1 MVAKRG
7 QKKVHYRQSGKKEQ
21 ISVIG
26 CDNAVGQSIPPMV
39 IFEGKY
45 LNLQWTVGE
54 VPGTYYAMSDKGW
67 TQDSQP
73 LDCTVFGPLKHHW
86 SAICHEFQQ
95 KHPGMVISKLNFT
108 ELFAKAW
115 LQALTPAN
123 IVAGVCSCGIYP
135 FSRNGISFPDDGD
148 SGSSGANLRNPSSHN
163 ATDGDHSVVASTLNT
178 FTSKQIELFQTRF
191 EEGCNIYNDKD
202 YVAWL
207 ELNHPEAAP
216 SNQTYSNIFA

>member
-1 MVAKRG
+1 
-7 QKKVHYRQSGKKEQ
+7 
-21 ISVIG
+21 
-26 CDNAVGQSIPPMV
+26 MV

-135 FSRNGISFPDDGD
+135 FNRNGISFPDDSD
-148 SGSSGANLRNPSSHN
+148 WCE
-163 ATDGDHSVVASTLNT
+163 
-178 FTSKQIELFQTRF
+178 SKKPIQSK
-191 EEGCNIYNDKD
+191 CN
-202 YVAWL
+202 
-207 ELNHPEAAP
+207 
-216 SNQTYSNIFA
+216 